1 LIPEPAS
8 AGQAPSPLLL
18 PQNTHKQLV
27 VIDFE
32 YASANTPGLEFA
44 NHFTEWCYNYHDAAK
59 PWACNTSV
67 YPSLEQQ
74 RAFIRSYVN
83 HRVQFNPRASA
94 TPKMVASDGFAK
106 GSISEFLLDSRTP
119 GGSAT
124 NMVEYNYAEDE
135 ARREQDTDR
144 QVEALLTEVKIWRV
158 ANSAQWV
165 AWGIVQAKVPALDGN
180 STDGAKTNGAP
191 NNVDVDPVADLD
203 KRPEGIMAE
212 ALLQGDTVKE
222 AEQLEEAEDQF
233 DYLGYAQERA
243 RFFWGD
249 VVSFG
254 FVKKEELPAELAENL
269 KIVEY

>member
-1 LIPEPAS
+1 MA
-8 AGQAPSPLLL
+8 
-18 PQNTHKQLV
+18 
-27 VIDFE
+27 
-32 YASANTPGLEFA
+32 
-44 NHFTEWCYNYHDAAK
+44 
-59 PWACNTSV
+59 
-67 YPSLEQQ
+67 
-74 RAFIRSYVN
+74 
-83 HRVQFNPRASA
+83 
-94 TPKMVASDGFAK
+94 ASDAFAK

-119 GGSAT
+119 GGSAM

-135 ARREQDTDR
+135 ARREQDTDQ

-180 STDGAKTNGAP
+180 STEGAKMDGPPTNG
-191 NNVDVDPVADLD
+191 NVGPVAELD
-203 KRPEGIMAE
+203 NRPEGVMAE
-212 ALLQGDTVKE
+212 ALLHGDTVKE

-233 DYLGYAQERA
+233 DYIGYAQERA

-249 VVSFG
+249 VVSLG